1 MRTSQKGSVL
11 IGVIVAV
18 LAIAFTVWYV
28 FFKAESKTIPEAPSP
43 IATTTLSTEEVGVTE
58 VKIKQAIESAPF
70 KVIKVYE
77 TDIYKN
83 IVYVATEKAK
93 GTCGDPK
100 NPTPCDDDT
109 ICGSRYS
116 VPTCYFFTE
125 SKYEVGTTPYTQY
138 IGALSNVGALQLD
151 SLEMKDNR
159 YLYFSTFEGD
169 AGSGFNADYQL
180 DLQTKQFKLLK
191 KTDFHA
197 EM

>member
-1 MRTSQKGSVL
+1 MRTSQKGSVI

-18 LAIAFTVWYV
+18 LAIAFTIWYV
-28 FFKAESKTIPEAPSP
+28 FFKAESKPVPVAPAS
-43 IATTTLSTEEVGVTE
+43 IATSTVNVSTNTDEEA
-58 VKIKQAIESAPF
+58 KIRQAIEGAPF